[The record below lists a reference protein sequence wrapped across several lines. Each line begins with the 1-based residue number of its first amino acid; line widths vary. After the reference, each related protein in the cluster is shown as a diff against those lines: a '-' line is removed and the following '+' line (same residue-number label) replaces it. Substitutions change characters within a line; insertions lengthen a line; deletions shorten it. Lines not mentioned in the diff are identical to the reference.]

1 VLSPEMP
8 FVLSM
13 PHPAFCM
20 LDPAAR
26 DHLHLTRTYWDLS
39 PRPWET
45 EQTSG
50 LDHPRTVSDLFTG
63 LSRANF
69 RVDTILE
76 PEPPADAVH
85 SPYWSSTMAWVPA
98 TLILRAR
105 KEGI

>member
-1 VLSPEMP
+1 MP
-8 FVLSM
+8 LVFSV

-20 LDPAAR
+20 LDPAGP
-26 DHLHLTRTYWDLS
+26 DPLKLVRTYWDTTE
-39 PRPWET
+39 RPWET

-50 LDHPRTVSDLFTG
+50 FDHPRTISDLFTS

-69 RVDTILE
+69 RVDTIIE
-76 PEPPADAVH
+76 PEPAADVVH
-85 SPYWSSTMAWVPA
+85 SPYWSTTMAWAPA